1 MEPHHNS
8 PPSIGFHHHHH
19 DGGAGGTCVN
29 CGGPTAF
36 PSPPPDPNPNYIP
49 IRAPAVNLPPAN
61 NREIIMR
68 TPVPQSQR
76 VVPLTPPYHFQTP
89 MKKIHN
95 QNDIVQFQSSPTCQ
109 NFLGFVV
116 LLSESIRSHKLSDPC
131 HESSVVLA
139 IVSVLETLSVY
150 VDEIPLAPQSSRY
163 GNLAYRTWHERMS
176 CDAESFLHQFLPP
189 DLQSAT
195 VELVPYFTDSFGN
208 SSRIDYG
215 MLVEFCSIY
224 QSISFIPK
232 LVELSYEYPLQK
244 FT

>member
-1 MEPHHNS
+1 MEPHSNS
-8 PPSIGFHHHHH
+8 PPSTAFHHHHH
-19 DGGAGGTCVN
+19 DSAGGGTCVN

-36 PSPPPDPNPNYIP
+36 PSPPPDLNPNYIP
-49 IRAPAVNLPPAN
+49 IRAPAVNLPLAN

-76 VVPLTPPYHFQTP
+76 VVPLTPPYNFRTP
-89 MKKIHN
+89 VKKIHT
-95 QNDIVQFQSSPTCQ
+95 QNDIDQFQSPSTCQ

-131 HESSVVLA
+131 HESPVVLA
-139 IVSVLETLSVY
+139 IIFVLETLMTY
-150 VDEIPLAPQSSRY
+150 VDEIPLAPQTSRY
-163 GNLAYRTWHERMS
+163 GNLAYRTWHECMTS
-176 CDAESFLHQFLPP
+176 DAESFMLKFLPP

-215 MLVEFCSIY
+215 MLFR
-224 QSISFIPK
+224 ISFRLYAVVNQLTFI
-232 LVELSYEYPLQK
+232 SN
-244 FT
+244 